1 MEMGAENDKIIQEKY
16 EKLLAEL
23 NSNDIDKAKFD
34 ILDFIKFWNKDKITN
49 DFYYSAIYK
58 DLTKNIVQFFINNGF
73 EFKGQQDWNTLD
85 FFSTSDFVRLFEKS
99 KDKLDIFIQEKM
111 LDKMFEKN
119 AYADLINI
127 AKFVDAET
135 FNKIQDAI
143 LKQSNLK
150 VVYEFMKNNTDRV
163 DLKKFEIKANSSYS
177 RNNNF
182 KKPEK
187 LREIK
192 VLKDK
197 INNLYA
203 ELKNKKSAEN
213 ETLDLQKY

>member
-1 MEMGAENDKIIQEKY
+1 MEIGAENDKLIQEKY

-34 ILDFIKFWNKDKITN
+34 ILDFIKFWNKDRITN
-49 DFYYSAIYK
+49 DFYYAAIYK

-85 FFSTSDFVRLFEKS
+85 FFSTSDFVSLFEKS

-163 DLKKFEIKANSSYS
+163 DLKKLAIKANSSYAK
-177 RNNNF
+177 NHNF

-187 LREIK
+187 FIEIK
-192 VLKDK
+192 VLRDK
-197 INNLYA
+197 INNLYV

-213 ETLDLQKY
+213 ETLNLQKY